1 MAEEDQV
8 HLSCLPVTS
17 VVSNWTY
24 LYPYANTPPRDLCVT
39 SRGAGPHLPTRAM
52 LLGCSDLI
60 SVAHTFLL
68 NQGSKTCGN
77 DQPWSA
83 TPLQVICCDIEP
95 CLIARSL
102 LYLQLLLGETTAAGQ
117 DVPVEDIVMA
127 WEVAHSM
134 FITPEAAERLQSAAK
149 RLCSCFEDDE
159 KWNSEGLGRFGV
171 HVTGDKAAVVNL
183 LDWWC
188 DGLEKGRFSGR
199 VAVTSV
205 QTARKRL
212 LEASDVESL
221 YHSTLTIHKFNGGDP
236 RLEEFIGSYVSQGF
250 TGLDGILSSSGS
262 VLSPTESSERKCVNP
277 TFLADVY
284 DFPKKI
290 AKLPKGVAACEVG
303 KVWRVQFLA
312 NPYVSCPL
320 DLTQCFEELSE
331 PSTKFVTGLRSGCLS
346 PAQWCFELFGQ
357 RTEAMTA
364 ALATGRH
371 QIVLHCG
378 DAFALCDA
386 LRPRDPRATLP
397 CKIPEVK
404 KLRAF
409 LRGLR
414 FPNQFDFI
422 DTSNIGDYTG

>member
-83 TPLQVICCDIEP
+83 TPLEVVCCDIEP

-102 LYLQLLLGETTAAGQ
+102 LYLQLVLGKTTAADQ
-117 DVPVEDIVMA
+117 DVPVEDIVVA

-134 FITPEAAERLQSAAK
+134 FITPEAAERLQKAAEGI
-149 RLCSCFEDDE
+149 LGCFEDDE
-159 KWNSEGLGRFGV
+159 KWNREGLGRFGI
-171 HVTGDKAAVVNL
+171 HVTGDKAAVVDL
-183 LDWWC
+183 LKWWC
-188 DGLEKGRFSGR
+188 DALEKGLFSGR

-212 LEASDVESL
+212 REALGMTEIYDQ
-221 YHSTLTIHKFNGGDP
+221 TMMIHKADGGDP
-236 RLEEFIGSYVSQGF
+236 RLEEFIDSYLAQGF
-250 TGLDGILSSSGS
+250 TGVDGILACSGGG
-262 VLSPTESSERKCVNP
+262 LSPTESSKRKCVNP
-277 TFLADVY
+277 TFLADVH

-290 AKLPKGVAACEVG
+290 AKLPKGVAASEVA
-303 KVWRVQFLA
+303 KVWRVHYFA
-312 NPYVSCPL
+312 NPY
-320 DLTQCFEELSE
+320 Q
-331 PSTKFVTGLRSGCLS
+331 
-346 PAQWCFELFGQ
+346 
-357 RTEAMTA
+357 
-364 ALATGRH
+364 
-371 QIVLHCG
+371 
-378 DAFALCDA
+378 
-386 LRPRDPRATLP
+386 
-397 CKIPEVK
+397 
-404 KLRAF
+404 
-409 LRGLR
+409 
-414 FPNQFDFI
+414 
-422 DTSNIGDYTG
+422 